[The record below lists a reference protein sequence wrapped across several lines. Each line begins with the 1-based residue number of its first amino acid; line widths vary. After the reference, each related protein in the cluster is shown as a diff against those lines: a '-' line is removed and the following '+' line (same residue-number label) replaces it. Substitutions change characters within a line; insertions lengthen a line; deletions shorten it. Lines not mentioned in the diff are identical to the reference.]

1 MARLANKV
9 AIITGAASGIGRA
22 TALLFAREGA
32 RVVVADIR
40 ESSRL
45 ESETPPTVEAIRAAG
60 GEALFVKTDVTQR
73 SQVEAAV
80 DETLRHFGRV
90 DILVNSAGVFIRN
103 PITEVSDEEWEGVMN
118 LNLRGYFY
126 TCRRVIPEMLKQGGG
141 KIVNISSIHGLRGTA
156 TATTYCASKGAVEN
170 LTRQLA
176 VEYGRQ
182 NIYVNAIAP
191 GTIKTAMSK
200 PFRENPAILADYHM
214 HTLLPRLGEPEDVA
228 NCALFLASA
237 ESDFVH
243 GHTLV
248 CDGGWTIW

>member
-1 MARLANKV
+1 MRLEDKV
-9 AIITGAASGIGRA
+9 AIVTGAASGIGRA
-22 TALLFAREGA
+22 IAITFAREGA
-32 RVVVADIR
+32 KVVAVDIQ
-40 ESSRL
+40 EPSRL
-45 ESETPPTVEAIRAAG
+45 ESETPATVAVIEAAG
-60 GEALFVKTDVTQR
+60 GTAIFVKTDLTQR
-73 SQVEAAV
+73 AQVESMV
-80 DETLRHFGRV
+80 DETLRRFGRI
-90 DILVNSAGVFIRN
+90 DILVNNAGVFIRN
-103 PITEVSDEEWEGVMN
+103 AITEVSDEEWEQVLN

-141 KIVNISSIHGLRGTA
+141 KIVNMSSIHGIRGTG
-156 TATTYCASKGAVEN
+156 TGTTYCTSKGAIEN

-176 VEYGRQ
+176 VEYGKK

-200 PFRENPAILADYHM
+200 PFRDNPAILADYEM

-228 NCALFLASA
+228 NCALFLASH

>member
-1 MARLANKV
+1 MRLQNKV

-22 TALLFAREGA
+22 TAIVFAREGA
-32 RVVVADIR
+32 KVVVADIQ
-40 ESSRL
+40 EASRL
-45 ESETPPTVEAIRAAG
+45 ETERPSTVEAVHAAG
-60 GEALFVKTDVTQR
+60 GEAFYVRTDVTR
-73 SQVEAAV
+73 RDQVEALV
-80 DETLRHFGRV
+80 DETLRLHGRV
-90 DILVNSAGVFIRN
+90 DILVNNAGVFIRN
-103 PITEVSDEEWEGVMN
+103 PITEVSDEEWEQVLD

-141 KIVNISSIHGLRGTA
+141 KIVNMSSIHGIRGA
-156 TATTYCASKGAVEN
+156 GTATTYCASKGAVEN
-170 LTRQLA
+170 FTRQLA

-182 NIYVNAIAP
+182 RIYANAIAP

-200 PFRENPAILADYHM
+200 PFREDPSILADYEM

-228 NCALFLASA
+228 HCALFLASH

>member
-1 MARLANKV
+1 MRLENKV

-22 TALLFAREGA
+22 TAILFAREGA
-32 RVVVADIR
+32 RVVCADVQPQ
-40 ESSRL
+40 SRL
-45 ESETPPTVEAIRAAG
+45 ESEGPPVVDVIRAAG
-60 GEALFVKTDVTQR
+60 GEAVFVQTDVR
-73 SQVEAAV
+73 DRAQVEALV
-80 DETLRHFGRV
+80 DETLRRYGRV
-90 DILVNSAGVFIRN
+90 DILVNNAGVFVRN
-103 PITEVSDEEWEGVMN
+103 AITEVSDDEWENVVS

-141 KIVNISSIHGLRGTA
+141 KIVNMSSIHGLRGTG
-156 TATTYCASKGAVEN
+156 TATTYCATKGGIEN

-182 NIYVNAIAP
+182 RIYVNAIAP

-200 PFRENPAILADYHM
+200 PFRETPAILADYEM

-228 NCALFLASA
+228 NCALFLASS

>member
-1 MARLANKV
+1 MRLQDKV

-22 TALLFAREGA
+22 TAIVFAREGA
-32 RVVVADIR
+32 KVVIADIQA
-40 ESSRL
+40 ESRL
-45 ESETPPTVEAIRAAG
+45 EAETPPTLEAIRAAG
-60 GEALFVKTDVTQR
+60 GEAVYVQTDVTQR
-73 SQVEAAV
+73 VAVEALV
-80 DETLRHFGRV
+80 DEALQRYGRV
-90 DILVNSAGVFIRN
+90 DILVNNAGIFVRN
-103 PITEVSDEEWEGVMN
+103 AITEVSDDEWDRVLN

-141 KIVNISSIHGLRGTA
+141 KIVNLSSIHGIRGTG
-156 TATTYCASKGAVEN
+156 TAVTYCASKGAVEN
-170 LTRQLA
+170 FTRQLA

-182 NIYVNAIAP
+182 RIYVNAIAP

-200 PFRENPAILADYHM
+200 PFRENPAILADYER

-228 NCALFLASA
+228 SCALFLASS

>member
-1 MARLANKV
+1 MRLKDQV
-9 AIITGAASGIGRA
+9 ALITGAASGIGRA
-22 TALLFAREGA
+22 IAILFAQEGA
-32 RVVVADIR
+32 RVVCADLQAH
-40 ESSRL
+40 SRL
-45 ESETPPTVEAIRAAG
+45 ESQAPPVVEAITIAG
-60 GEALFVKTDVTQR
+60 GEAVFVRTDVCDR
-73 SQVEAAV
+73 AQVEALVAAA
-80 DETLRHFGRV
+80 LRRYGRV
-90 DILVNSAGVFIRN
+90 DILVNNAGVFVRN
-103 PITEVSDEEWEGVMN
+103 AITEVSDEEWEQVIN

-141 KIVNISSIHGLRGTA
+141 KIVNLSSIHGIRGTA
-156 TATTYCASKGAVEN
+156 TATTYCATKGAIEN

-176 VEYGRQ
+176 VEYGRHR
-182 NIYVNAIAP
+182 IYVNAIAP

-200 PFRENPAILADYHM
+200 PFREDPAILADYEM

-228 NCALFLASA
+228 YCALFLASS

>member
-1 MARLANKV
+1 MRLRDKV

-22 TALLFAREGA
+22 TAIVFAREGA
-32 RVVVADIR
+32 KVVIADLQA
-40 ESSRL
+40 ESRL
-45 ESETPPTVEAIRAAG
+45 ETETPPTVEAIRNAG
-60 GEALFVKTDVTQR
+60 GEAVFVQTDVTDR
-73 SQVEAAV
+73 AAVEALV
-80 DETLRHFGRV
+80 DEALRHYGRV
-90 DILVNSAGVFIRN
+90 DILVNNAGVFVRN
-103 PITEVSDEEWEGVMN
+103 AITEVSDDEWDRVLN

-126 TCRRVIPEMLKQGGG
+126 TCRRLIPEMLKQGGG
-141 KIVNISSIHGLRGTA
+141 KIVNMSSIHGLRGTG
-156 TATTYCASKGAVEN
+156 TAVTYCASKGAVEN
-170 LTRQLA
+170 FTRQLA

-182 NIYVNAIAP
+182 RIYVNAIAP

-200 PFRENPAILADYHM
+200 PFREDPAILADYEL

-228 NCALFLASA
+228 NCALFLASS

>member
-1 MARLANKV
+1 MRLLNQV

-22 TALLFAREGA
+22 VAIRFAQEGA
-32 RVVVADIR
+32 RVVAADLQAA
-40 ESSRL
+40 SRL
-45 ESETPPTVEAIRAAG
+45 EGEIPPTVEAIRANG
-60 GEALFVKTDVTQR
+60 GQAIFVKTDVTQR
-73 SQVEAAV
+73 AEVEALV
-80 DETLRHFGRV
+80 EETLRHYGRV
-90 DILVNSAGVFIRN
+90 DILVNNAGIFIRN
-103 PITEVSDEEWEGVMN
+103 AIVDVSDEEWDQVLN
-118 LNLRGYFY
+118 VNLRGYFY

-141 KIVNISSIHGLRGTA
+141 KIVNMSSIHGLLGTG
-156 TATTYCASKGAVEN
+156 TGLTYCASKGAVEN

-182 NIYVNAIAP
+182 RIYVNAIAP

-200 PFRENPAILADYHM
+200 PFREDPAILADYVRN
-214 HTLLPRLGEPEDVA
+214 TLLPRLGEPEDVA
-228 NCALFLASA
+228 NCALFLASS

>member
-1 MARLANKV
+1 MRLPDKV

-22 TALLFAREGA
+22 IALTFAREGA
-32 RVVVADIR
+32 KVVAADVR
-40 ESSRL
+40 EESRL
-45 ESETPPTVEAIRAAG
+45 ETETPPTVEAIRAMG
-60 GEALFVKTDVTQR
+60 GEGVFVTTDVTQR
-73 SQVEAAV
+73 AQVEALV
-80 DETLRHFGRV
+80 DEAVQRFGRV
-90 DILVNSAGVFIRN
+90 HILVNNAGIFVRN
-103 PITEVSDEEWEGVMN
+103 AITEVTDDEWERVMD
-118 LNLRGYFY
+118 LNIRGYFY

-141 KIVNISSIHGLRGTA
+141 KIVNLSSIHGFRGTG
-156 TATTYCASKGAVEN
+156 TAATYCASKGAVEN
-170 LTRQLA
+170 FTRQLA

-182 NIYVNAIAP
+182 RIYVNAIAP

-200 PFRENPAILADYHM
+200 PFRDNPEILADYER

-228 NCALFLASA
+228 NCALFLASS

>member
-1 MARLANKV
+1 MRLANKV
-9 AIITGAASGIGRA
+9 AIVTGAASGIGRA
-22 TALLFAREGA
+22 TAIVFAREGA
-32 RVVVADIR
+32 RVVCADVQAH
-40 ESSRL
+40 SRL
-45 ESETPPTVEAIRAAG
+45 ESEGPPVVEAICTAG
-60 GEALFVKTDVTQR
+60 GEASFVPADMRVR
-73 SQVEAAV
+73 AQVDALV
-80 DETLRHFGRV
+80 DECLRQYGRV
-90 DILVNSAGVFIRN
+90 DILVNNAGIFVRN
-103 PITEVSDEEWEGVMN
+103 AITEVSDDEWDNVLN

-126 TCRRVIPEMLKQGGG
+126 ACRRVIPEMLRQGGG
-141 KIVNISSIHGLRGTA
+141 KIVNMSSIHGLRGTG
-156 TATTYCASKGAVEN
+156 TATTYCASKGGIEN

-182 NIYVNAIAP
+182 RIYVNAIAP

-200 PFRENPAILADYHM
+200 PFRETPAILADYEM

-228 NCALFLASA
+228 NCALFLASS

>member
-1 MARLANKV
+1 MRLQNKV

-22 TALLFAREGA
+22 TALAFAREDA
-32 RVVVADIR
+32 NVVVADLQ
-40 ESSRL
+40 EASRL
-45 ESETPPTVEAIRAAG
+45 GTESPPTVAAIRAVG
-60 GEALFVKTDVTQR
+60 GQASFVQTNVTRRAEVEALVDNTLQR
-73 SQVEAAV
+73 
-80 DETLRHFGRV
+80 FGQI
-90 DILVNSAGVFIRN
+90 DILVNNAGMFIRN
-103 PITEVSDEEWEGVMN
+103 PITEVSDDEWDQVMD
-118 LNLRGYFY
+118 LNIRAYFF
-126 TCRRVIPEMLKQGGG
+126 TCRQVIPHMLKQGGG
-141 KIVNISSIHGLRGTA
+141 KIINLSSIHGFRGTGA
-156 TATTYCASKGAVEN
+156 ATTYCASKGAVEN

-176 VEYGRQ
+176 VEYGAN
-182 NIYVNAIAP
+182 NIHVNAIAP

-200 PFRENPAILADYHM
+200 PFREDPQILADYER

>member
-1 MARLANKV
+1 VRLEHKI
-9 AIITGAASGIGRA
+9 AIVTGAASGIGRA
-22 TALLFAREGA
+22 IAILFAREGA
-32 RVVVADIR
+32 QVVAVDIQ
-40 ESSRL
+40 EHSRL
-45 ESETPPTVEAIRAAG
+45 ESEIPATVEVIRSSG
-60 GEALFVKTDVTQR
+60 GTALFVRTDLTQR
-73 SQVEAAV
+73 AQVEAMV
-80 DETLRHFGRV
+80 DETLRRFGRIDV
-90 DILVNSAGVFIRN
+90 LVNNAGAFVRN
-103 PITEVSDEEWEGVMN
+103 AITEVSDEEWEQVLN

-141 KIVNISSIHGLRGTA
+141 KIVNMSSIHGIRGTG
-156 TATTYCASKGAVEN
+156 TAATYCASKGAIEN

-176 VEYGRQ
+176 VEYG
-182 NIYVNAIAP
+182 NKSIYVNAIAP

-200 PFRENPAILADYHM
+200 PFREDPAILADYEM

-228 NCALFLASA
+228 NCALFLASN